1 MKDLL
6 DLQKAWKWLV
16 TQCKNN
22 LGWIVLLIVSF
33 LFGAAW
39 AYREITE
46 DCKFLQTFRDGPYV
60 YNCTVRQR

>member
-6 DLQKAWKWLV
+6 DLQSAWNWFVK
-16 TQCKNN
+16 QCRAN
-22 LGWIVLLIVSF
+22 LGWIVLLVLVF
-33 LFGAAW
+33 FFGAEW
-39 AYREITE
+39 AYRSVTE